1 MKTIFDLMRVDIIA
15 LGGKKSGSLKTMV
28 ILFVICVMIVILF
41 TPCFGAA
48 LYIFISAV
56 CISPI
61 IIEREIKSDYGK
73 TFCILPADRKSVV
86 LARFLLTTLLVSC
99 MGILMYIL
107 MQLSLAIGLCRQIMG
122 DVSEIFDIFGISA
135 SVSEFYNVVFS
146 GVFTIGIIV
155 MSKQMRN
162 YFKNGAG
169 SNKNSM
175 LRNLLKVILI
185 YILLITAGAVLISVS
200 SIPFIQTAFS
210 LIFSILSALSQPA
223 DGILLCL
230 TFLVIGYGM
239 TAYQTVCA
247 VLEYDEREL

>member
-1 MKTIFDLMRVDIIA
+1 MKRIFDLMRVDIIV
-15 LGGKKSGSLKTMV
+15 LGGKKSGAFKAMV
-28 ILFVICVMIVILF
+28 IFWVICVMIIILF

-48 LYIFISAV
+48 LYVFLSAV

-86 LARFLLTTLLVSC
+86 LARFLLVTFLVSGI
-99 MGILMYIL
+99 GILMYIL
-107 MQLSLAIGLCRQIMG
+107 MQLSLAIGLCRQMMG
-122 DVSEIFDIFGISA
+122 DISEVFVLLGISS

-146 GVFTIGIIV
+146 AVFTIGIII

-169 SNKNSM
+169 SKKSSL

-185 YILLITAGAVLISVS
+185 YIVLITAFAVLIYVS
-200 SIPFIQTAFS
+200 SVPFIQTAFS
-210 LIFSILSALSQPA
+210 LIFGILSAMSQPA
-223 DGILLCL
+223 DGLLLCL
-230 TFLVIGYGM
+230 TFFVVGYG
-239 TAYQTVCA
+239 TAVYHAVCA

>member
-1 MKTIFDLMRVDIIA
+1 MKTIFDLMRVDVIA
-15 LGGKKSGSLKTMV
+15 LGGKKSGAFKAMV
-28 ILFVICVMIVILF
+28 IFLTIGILPVILL

-73 TFCILPADRKSVV
+73 TFCILPADRKSIV
-86 LARFLLTTLLVSC
+86 LARFLLTTLLVSG
-99 MGILMYIL
+99 MGILMYLL
-107 MQLSLAIGLCRQIMG
+107 MQLSLAIGLCSEIMG
-122 DVSEIFDIFGISA
+122 DISEIFEIFGMSA

-146 GVFTIGIIV
+146 GVFTIGIII

-162 YFKNGAG
+162 YFKNGAV
-169 SNKNSM
+169 SKKNSL
-175 LRNLLKVILI
+175 LRSLLKVILI
-185 YILLITAGAVLISVS
+185 YIVLIAVIAVLISAS

-210 LIFSILSALSQPA
+210 LIFSILLALSQPA

-239 TAYQTVCA
+239 TAYQAVCA

>member
-15 LGGKKSGSLKTMV
+15 LGGKKSGAFKSMV
-28 ILFVICVMIVILF
+28 IFWVICVMIIILF

-48 LYIFISAV
+48 LYVFLSSVFIT
-56 CISPI
+56 PI

-86 LARFLLTTLLVSC
+86 LARFLLTAFLVSGI
-99 MGILMYIL
+99 GILMYIL
-107 MQLSLAIGLCRQIMG
+107 MQLSLAIGLSSEMMG
-122 DVSEIFDIFGISA
+122 DISEIFETFGISA

-146 GVFTIGIIV
+146 GIFTIGIII
-155 MSKQMRN
+155 MSKQMRK

-169 SNKNSM
+169 SKKNSL

-185 YILLITAGAVLISVS
+185 YILIITVVAVLISVS
-200 SIPFIQTAFS
+200 SVPFIQTAFS
-210 LIFSILSALSQPA
+210 LIFSILSAMSQPA
-223 DGILLCL
+223 DGLLLCL
-230 TFLVIGYGM
+230 TFLVVGYGM
-239 TAYQTVCA
+239 AVYQAVCA

>member
-15 LGGKKSGSLKTMV
+15 LGGKKSGAFKAMV
-28 ILFVICVMIVILF
+28 ILFVICVMIIILF
-41 TPCFGAA
+41 TPCFGTA
-48 LYIFISAV
+48 LYVFISSV

-86 LARFLLTTLLVSC
+86 LARFLLTALLVSGI
-99 MGILMYIL
+99 GILMYIL

-122 DVSEIFDIFGISA
+122 DVSEIFEIFGISA
-135 SVSEFYNVVFS
+135 SVSEFYNVIFS
-146 GVFTIGIIV
+146 VVFTAGIII

-169 SNKNSM
+169 SKKNSL
-175 LRNLLKVILI
+175 LRNVLKIILI
-185 YILLITAGAVLISVS
+185 YIVVIIVAAVLISVS
-200 SIPFIQTAFS
+200 SIPFVQTAFS
-210 LIFSILSALSQPA
+210 LIFSMLSALSRPA
-223 DGILLCL
+223 DGLLLCL
-230 TFLVIGYGM
+230 TFLVVGYG
-239 TAYQTVCA
+239 TAVYQTVCA